1 MSKLPRNR
9 QPELNS
15 RGELKSLEDFMKK
28 IGFEHLPSDKK
39 KRWLK

>member
-1 MSKLPRNR
+1 MSKLLRSKPL
-9 QPELNS
+9 LNA

-28 IGFEHLPSDKK
+28 IGFESLPSDKK